1 MNDLY
6 DATLSNG
13 LRVLI
18 WETHAA
24 PVATFWVWY
33 RVGSRNETTGST
45 GISHWVEHMLFKGT
59 PSRPGGTLTRLV
71 DRLGGRWN
79 AFTWKD
85 YTAYFEVLPAEHLET
100 AVRLEADRMVNA
112 LFEPDV
118 VASERTVII
127 SEREGQENFAGYYLR
142 EEIDALAF
150 KAHPYRHPVIGWK
163 SDLRAI
169 TRDDLYNHY
178 RTFYHPSNALVVA
191 AGDIDTARTAA
202 LIGDAMGG
210 LPAGPR
216 VPEVRT
222 GEPIQEGERR
232 VVLRRPGG
240 GAAYVGMAFHVPAAS
255 HADMPAL
262 MVLDGVLAG
271 FSGPVPFDGGSGG
284 RSSRLYRAL
293 VDGGL
298 ATDVGSGMAQSIDP
312 TLFRVSATVRAGADI
327 SAVEAAILIELT
339 RIGRE
344 PVTAQEL
351 ARVKR
356 QAQAQFVY
364 MLDGASRRAVAL
376 GAVAVVDRPEAL
388 FALPAQIERV
398 TAEDVTRV
406 AHTYFGERTRTVG
419 WYVPDDAAL
428 HGDASREVTE

>member
-1 MNDLY
+1 MDNLY
-6 DATLSNG
+6 DATLPNG

-18 WETHAA
+18 WEAHAA

-33 RVGSRNETTGST
+33 RVGSRNEGTGTT

-59 PSRPGGTLTRLV
+59 PSRPSGTLTRMV

-85 YTAYFEVLPAEHLET
+85 YTAYFEVLPAEHIET

-150 KAHPYRHPVIGWK
+150 KAHPYRNPVIGWK

-169 TRDDLYNHY
+169 TRDDLYQHY
-178 RTFYHPSNALVVA
+178 RTYYHPSNALVIA
-191 AGDIDTARTAA
+191 AGDIDTDRTAA
-202 LIGDAMGG
+202 LINDAFGA
-210 LPAGPR
+210 LPAGQR
-216 VPEVRT
+216 APEVRT
-222 GEPIQEGERR
+222 GEPVQEGERR

-240 GAAYVGMAFHVPAAS
+240 GAAYVGVAFHVPAAG
-255 HADMPAL
+255 HQDIPAL
-262 MVLDGVLAG
+262 MVLDGLLSG
-271 FSGPVPFDGGSGG
+271 FNGPVPFDGGSGG

-298 ATDVGSGMAQSIDP
+298 AADVGSGMAQSIDP
-312 TLFRVSATVRAGADI
+312 TLFRVSATVRAGAEAA
-327 SAVEAAILIELT
+327 AVESAILNELT
-339 RIGRE
+339 RIRQD
-344 PVTAQEL
+344 PVTADEL
-351 ARVKR
+351 TRVKR

-376 GAVAVVDRPEAL
+376 GAVAIVDRPEGL
-388 FALPAQIERV
+388 FALPEQIERV
-398 TAEDVTRV
+398 TADDVTRV
-406 AHTYFGERTRTVG
+406 ARTYLGERTRTVG
-419 WYVPDDAAL
+419 WYLPDEAT
-428 HGDASREVTE
+428 SREVTA

>member
-1 MNDLY
+1 MHDLY
-6 DATLSNG
+6 DATLPNG

-18 WETHAA
+18 WEAHAA

-33 RVGSRNETTGST
+33 RVGSRNEVTGTT

-59 PSRPGGTLTRLV
+59 PSRPSGTLTRMV

-85 YTAYFEVLPAEHLET
+85 YTAYFELLPAEHLET

-150 KAHPYRHPVIGWK
+150 KAHSYRHPVIGWK

-169 TRDDLYNHY
+169 TRDDLYQYY
-178 RTFYHPSNALVVA
+178 RTYYHPSNALVIA
-191 AGDIDTARTAA
+191 AGDIDTGRTAS
-202 LIGDAMGG
+202 LIGDALGG

-222 GEPIQEGERR
+222 GEPAQEGERR

-240 GAAYVGMAFHVPAAS
+240 GAAYVGIAFHVPAAG
-255 HADMPAL
+255 HQDIPAL
-262 MVLDGVLAG
+262 MVLDGLLSG
-271 FSGPVPFDGGSGG
+271 FNGPVPFDGGSGG

-312 TLFRVSATVRAGADI
+312 TLFRVSATVRAGAEAA
-327 SAVEAAILIELT
+327 AVESAILEELT
-339 RIGRE
+339 RIRQD
-344 PVTAQEL
+344 PASADEL
-351 ARVKR
+351 TRVKR

-376 GAVAVVDRPEAL
+376 GAVAIVDRPEAL
-388 FALPAQIERV
+388 FALPEQIERV
-398 TAEDVTRV
+398 TADDVTRV
-406 AHTYFGERTRTVG
+406 ARAYLGERTRTVG
-419 WYVPDDAAL
+419 WYLPDE
-428 HGDASREVTE
+428 GTPREVTA

>member
-1 MNDLY
+1 MRDVY
-6 DATLSNG
+6 DATLPNG

-18 WETHAA
+18 WEAHAA
-24 PVATFWVWY
+24 PVATFWIWY
-33 RVGSRNETTGST
+33 RVGSRNETTGTT

-59 PSRPGGTLTRLV
+59 PSQPAGTLTRSI

-85 YTAYFEVLPAEHLET
+85 YTAYFEVLPAEHIET

-112 LFEPDV
+112 LFDPDV
-118 VASERTVII
+118 VAGERTVII
-127 SEREGQENFAGYYLR
+127 SEREGQENFAAYFLR

-169 TRDDLYNHY
+169 TRDDLYQHY
-178 RTFYHPSNALVVA
+178 RTYYHPSNALVVA
-191 AGDIDTARTAA
+191 AGDIDSQRMVA
-202 LIGDAMGG
+202 LIGETLGS
-210 LPAGPR
+210 
-216 VPEVRT
+216 VPEGPPAPPVRT
-222 GEPIQEGERR
+222 DEPAQEGERR

-240 GAAYVGMAFHVPAAS
+240 GAAYVGMAFHVPAAG
-255 HADMPAL
+255 HADIPAL
-262 MVLDGVLAG
+262 MVLDGLLSG
-271 FSGPVPFDGGSGG
+271 FQGPVPFDGGSPG

-298 ATDVGSGMAQSIDP
+298 ATEVGSVMAHSIDP
-312 TLFRVSATVRAGADI
+312 TLFRISATVRAGVEVAR
-327 SAVEAAILIELT
+327 VEAAILAELA
-339 RIGRE
+339 RLRGE
-344 PVTAQEL
+344 PASADEL

-376 GAVAVVDRPEAL
+376 GAIAIVDRPETL
-388 FALPAQIERV
+388 FAMPEQIERV
-398 TAEDVTRV
+398 TAEEVTRV
-406 AHTYFGERTRTVG
+406 ARAYLGERTRTVG
-419 WYVPDDAAL
+419 WYLPED
-428 HGDASREVTE
+428 GTPREATP